1 MVSFWSVDNSR
12 VNELMYRYITLIFC
26 FNFVLAFIFLLPTM
40 ASFGLNSRQTKKKA
54 AYRSGIPER

>member
-12 VNELMYRYITLIFC
+12 VNELMYCYITLTFC

-40 ASFGLNSRQTKKKA
+40 ASFGLRQTKKKA